1 MNYYKIILFVV
12 ITGLLIVGCSDDKKE
27 DLSKQSAQPGMSSQT
42 HKVVVKD
49 ILQANAY
56 TYLLVDELGD
66 DVWLAVTRRDNVEK
80 GMTLYYDDAMEMTN
94 FYSTDLDRT
103 FESVL
108 FVQTIGDQP
117 LTVNPGMGGMMPH
130 SNVKP
135 EADANISVKPAEGG
149 VTIAQLFEN
158 KKSYEG
164 KSVKIRAKV
173 VKVNLGIMGRNWIHI
188 QDGTGDGSN
197 YDLTVTSNDNARVGE
212 VVVVEGFVTLDKDF
226 GSGYKYD
233 MILEDSKVIPE
244 TTL

>member
-1 MNYYKIILFVV
+1 MKYKIILLVV
-12 ITGLLIVGCSDDKKE
+12 ITGLIFYGCSDDKKE
-27 DLSKQSAQPGMSSQT
+27 DAAKQTTQSGMSSQT
-42 HKVVVKD
+42 HKVTVKEV
-49 ILQANAY
+49 LQANAY

-66 DVWLAVTRRDNVEK
+66 EVWLAVTKRDNIEK
-80 GMTLYYDDAMEMTN
+80 GMTLYYADAMEMTN

-108 FVQTIGDQP
+108 FVQTINDQP
-117 LTVNPGMGGMMPH
+117 MTVNPSMGGMMPH

-135 EADANISVKPAEGG
+135 EPDANISVKPAEGG
-149 VTIAQLFEN
+149 ITIAQLFEN

-188 QDGTGDGSN
+188 QDGTGDESN

-212 VVVVEGFVTLDKDF
+212 VVVVEGFVALDKDF

-233 MILEDSKVIPE
+233 IILEDSKVIPE
-244 TTL
+244 AAM

>member
-1 MNYYKIILFVV
+1 MNYYKIILFAV
-12 ITGLLIVGCSDDKKE
+12 IIGLLFVGCSDDKKE
-27 DLSKQSAQPGMSSQT
+27 EAAKQTNQSEMSSRS

-49 ILQANAY
+49 VLQASAY

-66 DVWLAVTRRDNVEK
+66 EVWLAVTKRDNIEK
-80 GMTLYYDDAMEMTN
+80 GTTLYYDDAMEMTN

-117 LTVNPGMGGMMPH
+117 LTVNPSMGGMMPH

-135 EADANISVKPAEGG
+135 EADANISVKPADGG

-164 KSVKIRAKV
+164 KSVKIRAQV

-212 VVVVEGFVTLDKDF
+212 VIVVEGFVTLDKDF

-233 MILEDSKVIPE
+233 IILEDSKVTPE
-244 TTL
+244 ISM

>member
-1 MNYYKIILFVV
+1 MKYKIILLVV
-12 ITGLLIVGCSDDKKE
+12 ITGLIFFGCSDDKKE
-27 DLSKQSAQPGMSSQT
+27 DAAKQTTQSGMSSQT
-42 HKVVVKD
+42 HKVTVKEV
-49 ILQANAY
+49 LQANAY
-56 TYLLVDELGD
+56 TYILVDELGD
-66 DVWLAVTRRDNVEK
+66 EVWLAVTKRDNIEE
-80 GMTLYYDDAMEMTN
+80 GMTLYYAGAMEMTN

-117 LTVNPGMGGMMPH
+117 LAVNPSMGMPH
-130 SNVKP
+130 SNIKP
-135 EADANISVKPAEGG
+135 QPDADISVKPVEDGI
-149 VTIAQLFEN
+149 TIAQLFEN
-158 KKSYEG
+158 KKSYDG

-188 QDGTGDGSN
+188 QDGTGNENN

-244 TTL
+244 AAM